1 MFMKKITFFVD
12 IIIGFVFISCNNN
25 SIEIPVIKL
34 NPLTNINQ
42 FEDSIF
48 VSGIRSIYFEDKY
61 YYLTDYERNRV
72 FVLDENLNLLKSFGK
87 GGKGPGEFLGA
98 AHIYANNDI
107 IYIHNDGKK
116 TFELFKYGDH
126 IKTIQLPYDMYLNC
140 DMRYAIKD
148 NTLYIS
154 NPNKYSSISKVST
167 KGVVLKNFGEIREY
181 QTEKETIIKN
191 FKHICFYRD
200 NILSVS
206 DCNTIIET
214 YNMKFEKIHKYNYS
228 EIPIVKKLLNAIQ
241 KEKFEKNSYFRIVSD
256 IYVNENKLYLLIA
269 SIGENGKKVNNK
281 ILQFEIKDKVLKP
294 LNILDL
300 GEGWFGPICVS
311 KNSVVS
317 FNHKTSELIKYDLP

>member
-1 MFMKKITFFVD
+1 MKQIIFLIYFF
-12 IIIGFVFISCNNN
+12 IALFATISCNNE
-25 SIEIPVIKL
+25 STEVPIIKL
-34 NPLTNINQ
+34 NSLKRINE
-42 FEDSIF
+42 FSDSTF

-61 YYLTDYERNRV
+61 YYLTDYERNRI

-98 AHIYANNDI
+98 AHIYANNDS
-107 IYIHNDGKK
+107 IYVHNDGKK
-116 TFELFKYGDH
+116 TFELFKDGDH
-126 IKTIQLPYDMYLNC
+126 IKTIQLPYDMNLNC

-148 NTLYIS
+148 NTFYIS
-154 NPNKYSSISKVST
+154 NPNKFSSISNVST
-167 KGVVLKNFGEIREY
+167 KGVVLKNFGEIRKY
-181 QTEKETIIKN
+181 QTDKETIIKN

-214 YNMKFEKIHKYNYS
+214 YNMKLEKIYKYNYS
-228 EIPIVKKLLNAIQ
+228 EIPIVKNLLNAIQ
-241 KEKFEKNSYFRIVSD
+241 KEKFGKNSYFRIVSD

-281 ILQFEIKDKVLKP
+281 ILQFEIEGKVLKP

-300 GEGWFGPICVS
+300 GEGWFGPICVTE
-311 KNSVVS
+311 NFVVS